1 MRDPFFWGIAV
12 VLYVSNKLSEL
23 KRQVQHVKG
32 RGLSVLFFCF
42 FHLRPPLPHQILG
55 FDVILTASVGIQLS
69 AFAMSTPYNTA
80 VALGKIE
87 LESLKHCQAGLTY
100 STTDYILLPGP
111 LDTPWVI
118 AELGLPILRQIMF
131 FCPIRHS
138 MGTLEMDFE
147 RIFDVF
153 FFFFQ
158 IRSR

>member
-1 MRDPFFWGIAV
+1 MRDPFFWRIAV

-42 FHLRPPLPHQILG
+42 FHLRPPLPHQILR

-87 LESLKHCQAGLTY
+87 LESIKKLTSWAY
-100 STTDYILLPGP
+100 LFYGRSCSFAP
-111 LDTPWVI
+111 LDTQW
-118 AELGLPILRQIMF
+118 A
-131 FCPIRHS
+131 S
-138 MGTLEMDFE
+138 
-147 RIFDVF
+147 
-153 FFFFQ
+153 
-158 IRSR
+158 

>member
-42 FHLRPPLPHQILG
+42 FHLRPPFPHQILR

-69 AFAMSTPYNTA
+69 AYAMSTPYNTA

-87 LESLKHCQAGLTY
+87 LESLKNCRVGLTY
-100 STTDYILLPGP
+100 STADYVFLP
-111 LDTPWVI
+111 
-118 AELGLPILRQIMF
+118 
-131 FCPIRHS
+131 H
-138 MGTLEMDFE
+138 
-147 RIFDVF
+147 
-153 FFFFQ
+153 
-158 IRSR
+158 

>member
-42 FHLRPPLPHQILG
+42 FHLRPPFPHQILR

-69 AFAMSTPYNTA
+69 AYAMSTPYNTA

-87 LESLKHCQAGLTY
+87 LESLKYCRVGLTY
-100 STTDYILLPGP
+100 SMADHVLLPHY
-111 LDTPWVI
+111 TPW
-118 AELGLPILRQIMF
+118 A
-131 FCPIRHS
+131 S
-138 MGTLEMDFE
+138 
-147 RIFDVF
+147 
-153 FFFFQ
+153 
-158 IRSR
+158 

>member
-1 MRDPFFWGIAV
+1 MYGIHGYKLWVSPHCTVRDPFFWGIAV

-87 LESLKHCQAGLTY
+87 LESLKKLSSWA
-100 STTDYILLPGP
+100 YIFYGRLCSFAP
-111 LDTPWVI
+111 LDTPL
-118 AELGLPILRQIMF
+118 A
-131 FCPIRHS
+131 S
-138 MGTLEMDFE
+138 
-147 RIFDVF
+147 
-153 FFFFQ
+153 
-158 IRSR
+158 

>member
-42 FHLRPPLPHQILG
+42 FHLRPPLLHQILR

-87 LESLKHCQAGLTY
+87 LESLKNCRAGLNC
-100 STTDYILLPGP
+100 STADYVLLP
-111 LDTPWVI
+111 
-118 AELGLPILRQIMF
+118 
-131 FCPIRHS
+131 H
-138 MGTLEMDFE
+138 
-147 RIFDVF
+147 
-153 FFFFQ
+153 
-158 IRSR
+158 

>member
-1 MRDPFFWGIAV
+1 MAYMVINFGSHHTALHCTVRHPFFWGIAV

-87 LESLKHCQAGLTY
+87 LESLKNCQVGLTY
-100 STTDYILLPGP
+100 STADHVLLPN
-111 LDTPWVI
+111 
-118 AELGLPILRQIMF
+118 
-131 FCPIRHS
+131 
-138 MGTLEMDFE
+138 
-147 RIFDVF
+147 
-153 FFFFQ
+153 
-158 IRSR
+158 

>member
-1 MRDPFFWGIAV
+1 MDSPTLHKCEALFSREIAV

-42 FHLRPPLPHQILG
+42 FHLRPPLPHQILR

-87 LESLKHCQAGLTY
+87 LESLKNCRVGFTY
-100 STTDYILLPGP
+100 SATDYFLLPHYTIHGHP
-111 LDTPWVI
+111 
-118 AELGLPILRQIMF
+118 RKKF
-131 FCPIRHS
+131 
-138 MGTLEMDFE
+138 
-147 RIFDVF
+147 
-153 FFFFQ
+153 
-158 IRSR
+158 

>member
-153 FFFFQ
+153 FF
-158 IRSR
+158 SN

>member
-1 MRDPFFWGIAV
+1 MQDPFFWGIAV

-42 FHLRPPLPHQILG
+42 FHLRPPLPHQILR

-87 LESLKHCQAGLTY
+87 LESLKKLA
-100 STTDYILLPGP
+100 S
-111 LDTPWVI
+111 W
-118 AELGLPILRQIMF
+118 AFPILRQIMF

-138 MGTLEMDFE
+138 ISILPLHYAAFWFLKFLCSFTKRF
-147 RIFDVF
+147 
-153 FFFFQ
+153 
-158 IRSR
+158 

>member
-1 MRDPFFWGIAV
+1 MPYLHGYKLWVSPHCTVRDPFFWGIAV

-42 FHLRPPLPHQILG
+42 FHLRPPLPHQILR

-87 LESLKHCQAGLTY
+87 LESLKNCRVGLTY
-100 STTDYILLPGP
+100 STADYVFL
-111 LDTPWVI
+111 
-118 AELGLPILRQIMF
+118 
-131 FCPIRHS
+131 CPISHS
-138 MGTLEMDFE
+138 MDTLEMDFE
-147 RIFDVF
+147 RNLTY
-153 FFFFQ
+153 FFFQ
-158 IRSR
+158 SRSC